1 MKTSQ
6 FLPISIVLAVLGPA
20 AANAQYVT
28 AGTLYVDLRATN
40 STGGGPVWLNEASG
54 FGAGMNFT
62 NFGAPV
68 LVSDVNNTAVPGV
81 FFNGAAAYT
90 GPRTVPDLDGASD
103 RTIEVWVLNPAVT
116 DEETL
121 VSWSHRGGNPDGSN
135 LSFNYGSNLGFGAVG
150 QWGGSWD
157 VGWVTAGN
165 VPVANQWHHFVYTYD
180 GNLNVQV
187 YVDGVVRASRVL
199 TGPLRTWANEAILL
213 GAQRGGTNQVANSLF
228 LNGYINSVRV
238 HGGALD
244 AGSVMSNYLAGPVT
258 PPTPVAIR
266 GQPQNL

>member
-40 STGGGPVWLNEASG
+40 SSAGGAVWLNEAGG
-54 FGAGMNFT
+54 FGAGVNFT
-62 NFGAPV
+62 NVGAPT

-103 RTIEVWVLNPAVT
+103 RTIEVWALNPAIA

-121 VSWSHRGGNPDGSN
+121 VSWAHRGGNPDGSN

-157 VGWVTAGN
+157 VGWVTAGMSRWPIN
-165 VPVANQWHHFVYTYD
+165 GIISFIPMTGTSTCWCMLMVSCVP
-180 GNLNVQV
+180 
-187 YVDGVVRASRVL
+187 
-199 TGPLRTWANEAILL
+199 
-213 GAQRGGTNQVANSLF
+213 
-228 LNGYINSVRV
+228 
-238 HGGALD
+238 
-244 AGSVMSNYLAGPVT
+244 AGC
-258 PPTPVAIR
+258 
-266 GQPQNL
+266 